1 MIILAVVFGSLAAA
15 VLPMILAIAA
25 IAIALGSAALVG
37 QVYELNVF
45 VQNIITMVGLAVGID
60 YSLFIVSRFREERAR
75 GLDKVDAIAA
85 AGATASR
92 AVFFS
97 GMIVILGSVGLLIV
111 PHSVFFSLGLGAIFV
126 VAIAVMASLT
136 LLPAVLGLMGDR
148 VNKFRIPLLNRRKTQ
163 SGGQTRGFWDRV
175 TYTVMRRPVIS
186 LVLGAGLLIVAAI
199 PYFSINTGTSGV
211 SSFPDDFTAKQGFVV
226 LQEEFGFSL
235 NAPAEVVIDGNIGS
249 PTVQEAID
257 ALQTTLATDP
267 NFGEPALE
275 VNDSGDL
282 ALLEVPIV
290 GDATGE
296 QATDAVRRLRSDYI
310 PEAFSGVPAEVFV
323 TGTTA
328 DDIDFIDLSNRYL
341 PIVLAVVLAL
351 SFLLLTAVF
360 RSLVVP
366 IKAIVLN
373 LLSVGAAYGLLVL
386 VFQKG
391 VGNEI
396 FGFPQVDVIQ
406 PWIPLFLF
414 AVLFGLSM
422 DYHVFLLSRVRER
435 YLQTGNNTESVA
447 FGLRSTAGLIT
458 GAALIMVAVFGG
470 FAAGD
475 LIGPVQFGFGMS
487 VAILLDATIVRSV
500 LVPATMKLLGDRNWY
515 LPAGSTGC
523 PTSRSRAASV
533 LRSELH
539 LHRRYR

>member
-1 MIILAVVFGSLAAA
+1 M
-15 VLPMILAIAA
+15 
-25 IAIALGSAALVG
+25 
-37 QVYELNVF
+37 F

-97 GMIVILGSVGLLIV
+97 GMIVILGLVGLLIV

-163 SGGQTRGFWDRV
+163 SGGQTGGFWDRV

-235 NAPAEVVIDGNIGS
+235 NAPAEVVIDGNIGF
-249 PTVQEAID
+249 PAVQEAID
-257 ALQTTLATDP
+257 TLQTTLATDP

-391 VGNEI
+391 
-396 FGFPQVDVIQ
+396 
-406 PWIPLFLF
+406 WATRSL
-414 AVLFGLSM
+414 AS
-422 DYHVFLLSRVRER
+422 
-435 YLQTGNNTESVA
+435 
-447 FGLRSTAGLIT
+447 LRST
-458 GAALIMVAVFGG
+458 
-470 FAAGD
+470 
-475 LIGPVQFGFGMS
+475 
-487 VAILLDATIVRSV
+487 
-500 LVPATMKLLGDRNWY
+500 
-515 LPAGSTGC
+515 
-523 PTSRSRAASV
+523 
-533 LRSELH
+533 
-539 LHRRYR
+539 